1 MPIDDDQ
8 RARLRQAKLRAI
20 VREAFDEPD
29 GDPASYPNG
38 AALITGD
45 RAFVLVEDAT
55 PRSAGGPVLWATREG
70 LGQLDVLVD
79 LAEVP
84 AAGTDDRDVAA
95 DLARRLALFDPPARV
110 WSVDGSSAVAVERGL
125 PPDPEPAPDGTETL
139 IGLLVNAGLD
149 VVTEDGIVR
158 GEELGLEV
166 ARIVPDPDVD
176 WRLEVGVGQFDQ
188 AAAAMMY
195 ADRPTADALDAV
207 VREVRRH
214 RYAGAP
220 MHPVRNLCR
229 ERWLRHMVIAEPDLV
244 GATFLRPI
252 ESTVSRRNLRDPHP
266 AFAVGSLAD
275 GSPVVVACTY
285 GVDVDLL
292 PLAADVRDREAPD
305 AELVVV
311 SAGDL
316 PASVHSLAD
325 RMAGTVRFVRLA
337 APWEG

>member
-1 MPIDDDQ
+1 
-8 RARLRQAKLRAI
+8 
-20 VREAFDEPD
+20 
-29 GDPASYPNG
+29 
-38 AALITGD
+38 
-45 RAFVLVEDAT
+45 
-55 PRSAGGPVLWATREG
+55 
-70 LGQLDVLVD
+70 
-79 LAEVP
+79 VP
-84 AAGTDDRDVAA
+84 A
-95 DLARRLALFDPPARV
+95 
-110 WSVDGSSAVAVERGL
+110 
-125 PPDPEPAPDGTETL
+125 GTETL
-139 IGLLVNAGLD
+139 TGLLVSAGLD

-166 ARIVPDPDVD
+166 ARIVPDPDLD

-229 ERWLRHMVIAEPDLV
+229 ERWLRHVVIAEPDLV
-244 GATFLRPI
+244 GATVLRPV

-266 AFAVGSLAD
+266 AFAVGSLTD

-292 PLAADVRDREAPD
+292 PLAADVREREAPD

-316 PASVHSLAD
+316 PPSVHSLAA
-325 RMAGTVRFVRLA
+325 RMSGTVRFVRVA
-337 APWEG
+337 APWET

>member
-8 RARLRQAKLRAI
+8 RARLRQAKLRAL
-20 VREAFDEPD
+20 VREVFDEHD
-29 GDPASYPNG
+29 GIPAGYPSG
-38 AALITGD
+38 AALIAGD

-70 LGQLDVLVD
+70 LSQLDVVVD
-79 LAEVP
+79 VADDTT
-84 AAGTDDRDVAA
+84 AGAVDRDVAA
-95 DLARRLALFDPPARV
+95 DLARRLALFDPPARL
-110 WSVDGSSAVAVERGL
+110 WSINGPSAEAVEPSPRPG
-125 PPDPEPAPDGTETL
+125 PEPVPEGTETL

-166 ARIVPDPDVD
+166 ARIVPDPELD

-188 AAAAMMY
+188 AAAAMMF
-195 ADRPTADALDAV
+195 ADRPTADALAAV
-207 VREVRRH
+207 VGEVRRH

-229 ERWLRHMVIAEPDLV
+229 ERWLRHVVIEDPGLV
-244 GATFLRPI
+244 GATLLRPV

-266 AFAVGSLAD
+266 AFAVGQLAD
-275 GSPVVVACTY
+275 GEAVVVACTY

-292 PLAADVRDREAPD
+292 P
-305 AELVVV
+305 
-311 SAGDL
+311 
-316 PASVHSLAD
+316 
-325 RMAGTVRFVRLA
+325 
-337 APWEG
+337 